1 MLTTGIDL
9 IAINRI
15 GKSLAN
21 PRFLTRVFSV
31 AEIDMFERRGYP
43 VQTIAAN
50 FAAKALGTGIRGFR
64 WNEVS
69 VLRDSFGKPYFLLEG
84 RAKYLAEQAG
94 LCFSLSLSH
103 TDDTAAAFVVGYSD

>member
-43 VQTIAAN
+43 V
-50 FAAKALGTGIRGFR
+50 
-64 WNEVS
+64 
-69 VLRDSFGKPYFLLEG
+69 
-84 RAKYLAEQAG
+84 
-94 LCFSLSLSH
+94 
-103 TDDTAAAFVVGYSD
+103 